1 MNESD
6 EMKIL
11 RLFGKIFG
19 ILLGLFLFGHLG
31 LYIYCLSTPKIE
43 ITRNQSY
50 YLYDNEGEL
59 IFNNYSWVS
68 LDEISDDLIQATLS
82 TEDRHFYKHM
92 GFDYV
97 RIVKAIISNVTS
109 GSLSEGAS
117 TITQQ
122 YARNLYL
129 NYDKTWERKIE
140 EALLAFELETHYSK
154 DEILEGYLNTINYG
168 GVFGIENASQ
178 YYFNKSADELTLA
191 EASML
196 AGIPQSPSNY
206 SPLYNLD
213 LAKKRQKTVLT
224 LMYNNNEISEDEMN
238 DAINVELSYVGN
250 KNENITSGRLYFK
263 DAVLNELSTI
273 ASIPSS
279 ILETGGIKIYTT
291 MDSDAQINLENS
303 VNSKEFGELQVASVM
318 IEPDNG
324 EVLALVG
331 GVDYNTS
338 QFNRSI
344 NARRQ
349 VGSTMK
355 PFLYYAALESG
366 FTSASSFISEKTTFS
381 FSSNKKYTPKNYNDK
396 YANGPLSMGS
406 AIAYSDNIYAVKTHL
421 FLGEDNLV
429 TIANRVG
436 ISEKLVAVP
445 SLALGTEEISLIDM
459 VTGYAS
465 LANMGNKVNSHLI
478 KKIEDSNGNVLYEY
492 KNELVNILN
501 ENLVFILNEMLTYTY
516 DKDFIDYN
524 YPTLIGLL
532 PKITNKYAIKSG
544 TTDTDMW
551 IIGYNQDVVLGIWT
565 GYDDNR
571 AIESGDSSFHK
582 DIWIETMEGYFKEK
596 ETSWYDVPDNI
607 VGVLVNP
614 LTGEISKSGDKKK
627 KLFYF
632 LKGTEPHEDVGYDF
646 ESVFREDEHIN
657 KDTDKDDE
665 NNEGHINGDVDS
677 NLSSDN
683 LINSGDLDN
692 NDMENLENNHSS
704 VESNNSQNT
713 DDDAVLNN
721 GSSSEDNVNQDND
734 NWLDNNNNMNNGYS
748 TDINDIYF
756 NNDDLENK
764 NINSDNSD

>member
-1 MNESD
+1 
-6 EMKIL
+6 
-11 RLFGKIFG
+11 
-19 ILLGLFLFGHLG
+19 
-31 LYIYCLSTPKIE
+31 
-43 ITRNQSY
+43 
-50 YLYDNEGEL
+50 
-59 IFNNYSWVS
+59 
-68 LDEISDDLIQATLS
+68 
-82 TEDRHFYKHM
+82 
-92 GFDYV
+92 
-97 RIVKAIISNVTS
+97 
-109 GSLSEGAS
+109 
-117 TITQQ
+117 
-122 YARNLYL
+122 
-129 NYDKTWERKIE
+129 
-140 EALLAFELETHYSK
+140 
-154 DEILEGYLNTINYG
+154 
-168 GVFGIENASQ
+168 
-178 YYFNKSADELTLA
+178 
-191 EASML
+191 
-196 AGIPQSPSNY
+196 
-206 SPLYNLD
+206 
-213 LAKKRQKTVLT
+213 
-224 LMYNNNEISEDEMN
+224 
-238 DAINVELSYVGN
+238 
-250 KNENITSGRLYFK
+250 
-263 DAVLNELSTI
+263 
-273 ASIPSS
+273 
-279 ILETGGIKIYTT
+279 
-291 MDSDAQINLENS
+291 
-303 VNSKEFGELQVASVM
+303 
-318 IEPDNG
+318 
-324 EVLALVG
+324 
-331 GVDYNTS
+331 
-338 QFNRSI
+338 
-344 NARRQ
+344 
-349 VGSTMK
+349 
-355 PFLYYAALESG
+355 
-366 FTSASSFISEKTTFS
+366 
-381 FSSNKKYTPKNYNDK
+381 
-396 YANGPLSMGS
+396 
-406 AIAYSDNIYAVKTHL
+406 
-421 FLGEDNLV
+421 
-429 TIANRVG
+429 
-436 ISEKLVAVP
+436 
-445 SLALGTEEISLIDM
+445 
-459 VTGYAS
+459 
-465 LANMGNKVNSHLI
+465 MGNKVNSHLI